1 MSAPLINLSN
11 TYYNSYSCLT
21 YYFIIILRGHV
32 TQLILLNV
40 VVLNLYDLL
49 ININDFD

>member
-1 MSAPLINLSN
+1 MLAI
-11 TYYNSYSCLT
+11 NSYSCLN
-21 YYFIIILRGHV
+21 YYFIIILRGHG

-40 VVLNLYDLL
+40 VVLNLNDLL